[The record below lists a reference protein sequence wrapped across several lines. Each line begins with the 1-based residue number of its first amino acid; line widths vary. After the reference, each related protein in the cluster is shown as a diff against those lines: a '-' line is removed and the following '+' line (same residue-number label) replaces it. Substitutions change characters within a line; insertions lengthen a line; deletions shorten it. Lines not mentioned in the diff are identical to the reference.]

1 LLQGFALIFLGTGNL
16 KSVIIVALPFS
27 FGCGGTGSVL
37 FESPEPFVSFDY
49 DLLPSNVELSNWVL
63 LSFFL
68 SSALP
73 PLFYYLNR
81 TLQSPPFYI

>member
-1 LLQGFALIFLGTGNL
+1 LQGLALIFLGTGNL
-16 KSVIIVALPFS
+16 KSVIIVALPFC
-27 FGCGGTGSVL
+27 FGVGTGSVL
-37 FESPEPFVSFDY
+37 FESPEPFVPFDY
-49 DLLPSNVELSNWVL
+49 DLLPSNVELSNCVL

>member
-1 LLQGFALIFLGTGNL
+1 LLQGLALIFLGTGNL
-16 KSVIIVALPFS
+16 KSVIIVALPFC
-27 FGCGGTGSVL
+27 FGVGTGSVL
-37 FESPEPFVSFDY
+37 FESPEPFVPFDY
-49 DLLPSNVELSNWVL
+49 DLLPSNVELSNCVL